1 MAAPHVNKVT
11 TWMALMHSLPVNLE
25 KFQKVSAIT
34 NNEIAIV
41 LSGDLLLIIF
51 YLDVKNYFSP
61 FRGWGLTVQFKMN

>member
-34 NNEIAIV
+34 KNEIAIA
-41 LSGDLLLIIF
+41 LCGDLCLI
-51 YLDVKNYFSP
+51 YFI
-61 FRGWGLTVQFKMN
+61 

>member
-34 NNEIAIV
+34 KNAIAIA
-41 LSGDLLLIIF
+41 LCGDLCLI
-51 YLDVKNYFSP
+51 YFI
-61 FRGWGLTVQFKMN
+61 